1 MNILSNLIP
10 LLLGGGV
17 PKGRG
22 GREQLAE
29 NKYFKRY

>member
-1 MNILSNLIP
+1 MIAELSLIP

-22 GREQLAE
+22 GREHDA
-29 NKYFKRY
+29 RAIS